1 MDSKNKF
8 WRGVMVGVLVT
19 ALVCLITVGASA
31 GIYMFGRR
39 VIDNQTQVQVQT
51 EGTPSQA
58 QEPVNFENVTK
69 KLEQIQDIID
79 KKYLFEEKIDTS
91 EEEAGIYQGF
101 LSGLN
106 DPYAVYYT
114 PDELTSFLDETNGS
128 YCGIGALV
136 SQNVQTGVSTIV
148 RVFEGSPAEEAGI
161 LPGDALYKVDGT
173 EVIGMD
179 LSLLVNNYVKGE
191 EGSQL
196 TITVY
201 RENSDEYKDITLTR
215 RPIDVQTVSG
225 KMLDEEIGYISVAE
239 FDRVTAD
246 QFKSK
251 IEELQ
256 GEGMKRLIIDLR
268 NNPGGEVTT
277 VVSMADYI
285 LKDGGRI
292 LTVANKKGTEETY
305 DAEDGHSLEI
315 PMVVLVNGNSAS
327 ASEVFTG
334 AMKDYGVATIV
345 GTKTFGKGIVQT
357 LMPLSDGSAIK
368 LTTDHYY
375 TPNGNDIHGKGIEP
389 DLEVELDDESEYR
402 AVPFANDGSSVKSFS
417 SRQTAFGYFFLTYAL
432 FPCALPPMTSSSLPS
447 IAFSFYFNTR

>member
-58 QEPVNFENVTK
+58 QEPLNFENVTK

-161 LPGDALYKVDGT
+161 LPGDALYKVDGI

-196 TITVY
+196 TITIY
-201 RENSDEYKDITLTR
+201 RENSGEYKDITLTR

-389 DLEVELDDESEYR
+389 DLEVELDEEAAQEVVIPEEKDNQLQK
-402 AVPFANDGSSVKSFS
+402 AVEVVK
-417 SRQTAFGYFFLTYAL
+417 GK
-432 FPCALPPMTSSSLPS
+432 
-447 IAFSFYFNTR
+447 

>member
-256 GEGMKRLIIDLR
+256 GEDMKRLIIDLR

-389 DLEVELDDESEYR
+389 DLEVELDEEAAQEVVIPEEKDNQLQK
-402 AVPFANDGSSVKSFS
+402 AVEVVK
-417 SRQTAFGYFFLTYAL
+417 GK
-432 FPCALPPMTSSSLPS
+432 
-447 IAFSFYFNTR
+447 

>member
-161 LPGDALYKVDGT
+161 LPGDALYKVDGI

-201 RENSDEYKDITLTR
+201 RENSGEYNDITLTR

-389 DLEVELDDESEYR
+389 DLEVELDEEAAQEVVIPEEKDNQLQK
-402 AVPFANDGSSVKSFS
+402 AVEVVK
-417 SRQTAFGYFFLTYAL
+417 GK
-432 FPCALPPMTSSSLPS
+432 
-447 IAFSFYFNTR
+447 

>member
-8 WRGVMVGVLVT
+8 WRGVRVGVLVT

-161 LPGDALYKVDGT
+161 LPGDALYKVDGI

-201 RENSDEYKDITLTR
+201 RENSGEYKDITLTR

-389 DLEVELDDESEYR
+389 DLEVELDEEAAQEVVIPEEKDNQLQK
-402 AVPFANDGSSVKSFS
+402 AVEVVK
-417 SRQTAFGYFFLTYAL
+417 GK
-432 FPCALPPMTSSSLPS
+432 
-447 IAFSFYFNTR
+447 

>member
-161 LPGDALYKVDGT
+161 LPGDALYKVDGI

-201 RENSDEYKDITLTR
+201 RENSGEYKDITLTR

-277 VVSMADYI
+277 VVSMAEYI

-389 DLEVELDDESEYR
+389 DLEVELDEEAAQEVVIPEEKDNQLQK
-402 AVPFANDGSSVKSFS
+402 AVEVVK
-417 SRQTAFGYFFLTYAL
+417 GK
-432 FPCALPPMTSSSLPS
+432 
-447 IAFSFYFNTR
+447 

>member
-201 RENSDEYKDITLTR
+201 RENSGEYKDITLTR

-239 FDRVTAD
+239 FDRD
-246 QFKSK
+246 DLRQFKSK
-251 IEELQ
+251 VRGTQ

-389 DLEVELDDESEYR
+389 DLEVELDEEAAQEVVIPEEKDNQLQK
-402 AVPFANDGSSVKSFS
+402 AVEVVK
-417 SRQTAFGYFFLTYAL
+417 GK
-432 FPCALPPMTSSSLPS
+432 
-447 IAFSFYFNTR
+447 

>member
-225 KMLDEEIGYISVAE
+225 KMLDEEIGYLSVAE

-256 GEGMKRLIIDLR
+256 GAGMKRLIIDLR

-389 DLEVELDDESEYR
+389 DLEVELDEEAAQEVVIPEEKDNQLQK
-402 AVPFANDGSSVKSFS
+402 AVEVVK
-417 SRQTAFGYFFLTYAL
+417 GK
-432 FPCALPPMTSSSLPS
+432 
-447 IAFSFYFNTR
+447 

>member
-19 ALVCLITVGASA
+19 ALVCLITVGASV

-39 VIDNQTQVQVQT
+39 VIDNQTQVQVRT
-51 EGTPSQA
+51 EGTPSQM
-58 QEPVNFENVTK
+58 QEPVNLDRVTQ
-69 KLEQIQDIID
+69 KLKQIQDIID
-79 KKYLFEEKIDTS
+79 QKYLFEEKIDTG

-173 EVIGMD
+173 EVVGMD

-201 RENSDEYKDITLTR
+201 RESTDEYKDITLTR

-225 KMLDEEIGYISVAE
+225 KMLDDAIGYISVAE

-246 QFKSK
+246 QFKTK

-305 DAEDGHSLEI
+305 DANDGHSLDI

-389 DLEVELDDESEYR
+389 DVEVELDEEAAKEVVIPEDKDNQLQKAIE
-402 AVPFANDGSSVKSFS
+402 VVKEK
-417 SRQTAFGYFFLTYAL
+417 
-432 FPCALPPMTSSSLPS
+432 
-447 IAFSFYFNTR
+447 

>member
-161 LPGDALYKVDGT
+161 LPGDALYKVDGI

-196 TITVY
+196 TITIY
-201 RENSDEYKDITLTR
+201 RENSGEYKDITLTR

-225 KMLDEEIGYISVAE
+225 KMLDEEIGYISVVE

-389 DLEVELDDESEYR
+389 DLEVELDEEAAQEVVIPEEKDNQLQK
-402 AVPFANDGSSVKSFS
+402 AVEVVK
-417 SRQTAFGYFFLTYAL
+417 GK
-432 FPCALPPMTSSSLPS
+432 
-447 IAFSFYFNTR
+447 

>member
-69 KLEQIQDIID
+69 KLGQIQDIID
-79 KKYLFEEKIDTS
+79 KKYLFEEKIDTF

-173 EVIGMD
+173 EVVGMD

-201 RENSDEYKDITLTR
+201 RENSGEYKDITLTR

-389 DLEVELDDESEYR
+389 DLEVELDEEAAQEVVIPEEKDNQLQK
-402 AVPFANDGSSVKSFS
+402 AVEVVK
-417 SRQTAFGYFFLTYAL
+417 GK
-432 FPCALPPMTSSSLPS
+432 
-447 IAFSFYFNTR
+447 

>member
-39 VIDNQTQVQVQT
+39 VIDNQTQVQVRT

-136 SQNVQTGVSTIV
+136 SQNVQTGISTIV

-201 RENSDEYKDITLTR
+201 RENSGEYKDITLTR

-251 IEELQ
+251 IEGLQ

-389 DLEVELDDESEYR
+389 DVEVELDEEAAQEVVIPEEKDNQLQK
-402 AVPFANDGSSVKSFS
+402 AVEVVKEK
-417 SRQTAFGYFFLTYAL
+417 
-432 FPCALPPMTSSSLPS
+432 
-447 IAFSFYFNTR
+447 

>member
-106 DPYAVYYT
+106 DPYAVYYA

-201 RENSDEYKDITLTR
+201 RENSGEYKDITLTR

-389 DLEVELDDESEYR
+389 DVEVELDEEAAQEVVIPEEKDNQLQK
-402 AVPFANDGSSVKSFS
+402 AVEVVKEK
-417 SRQTAFGYFFLTYAL
+417 
-432 FPCALPPMTSSSLPS
+432 
-447 IAFSFYFNTR
+447 

>member
-79 KKYLFEEKIDTS
+79 KKYLFEEQIDTS

-256 GEGMKRLIIDLR
+256 GEDMKRLIIDLR

-389 DLEVELDDESEYR
+389 DLEVELDEEAAQEVVIPEEKDNQLQK
-402 AVPFANDGSSVKSFS
+402 AVEVVK
-417 SRQTAFGYFFLTYAL
+417 GK
-432 FPCALPPMTSSSLPS
+432 
-447 IAFSFYFNTR
+447 

>member
-161 LPGDALYKVDGT
+161 LPGDALYKVDGI

-196 TITVY
+196 TITIY
-201 RENSDEYKDITLTR
+201 RENSGEYKDITLTR

-256 GEGMKRLIIDLR
+256 GECMKRLIIDLR

-389 DLEVELDDESEYR
+389 DLEVELDEEAAQEVVIPEEKDNQLQK
-402 AVPFANDGSSVKSFS
+402 AVEVVK
-417 SRQTAFGYFFLTYAL
+417 GK
-432 FPCALPPMTSSSLPS
+432 
-447 IAFSFYFNTR
+447 

>member
-161 LPGDALYKVDGT
+161 LPGDALYKVDGI

-201 RENSDEYKDITLTR
+201 RENSGEYKDITLTR

-357 LMPLSDGSAIK
+357 LMPLSVGSAIK

-389 DLEVELDDESEYR
+389 DLEVELDEEAAQEVVIPEEKDNQLQK
-402 AVPFANDGSSVKSFS
+402 AVEVVK
-417 SRQTAFGYFFLTYAL
+417 GK
-432 FPCALPPMTSSSLPS
+432 
-447 IAFSFYFNTR
+447 

>member
-173 EVIGMD
+173 
-179 LSLLVNNYVKGE
+179 
-191 EGSQL
+191 
-196 TITVY
+196 
-201 RENSDEYKDITLTR
+201 DEYKDITLTR

-389 DLEVELDDESEYR
+389 DLEVELDEEAAQEVVIPEEKDNQLQK
-402 AVPFANDGSSVKSFS
+402 AVEVVK
-417 SRQTAFGYFFLTYAL
+417 GK
-432 FPCALPPMTSSSLPS
+432 
-447 IAFSFYFNTR
+447 

>member
-201 RENSDEYKDITLTR
+201 RENSGEYKDITLTR

-256 GEGMKRLIIDLR
+256 GEDMKRLIIDLR

-389 DLEVELDDESEYR
+389 DLEVELDEEAAQEVVIPEEKDNQLQK
-402 AVPFANDGSSVKSFS
+402 AVEVVK
-417 SRQTAFGYFFLTYAL
+417 GK
-432 FPCALPPMTSSSLPS
+432 
-447 IAFSFYFNTR
+447 

>member
-161 LPGDALYKVDGT
+161 LPGDALYKVDGI

-201 RENSDEYKDITLTR
+201 RENSGEYKDITLTR

-389 DLEVELDDESEYR
+389 DLEVELDEEAAQEVVIPEEKDNQLQK
-402 AVPFANDGSSVKSFS
+402 AVEVVK
-417 SRQTAFGYFFLTYAL
+417 GK
-432 FPCALPPMTSSSLPS
+432 
-447 IAFSFYFNTR
+447 

>member
-39 VIDNQTQVQVQT
+39 VIDNQTQVQVRT

-225 KMLDEEIGYISVAE
+225 KMLDDEIGYISVAE

-256 GEGMKRLIIDLR
+256 DEGMKRLIIDLR

-389 DLEVELDDESEYR
+389 DVEVELDEEAAQEVVIPEEKDNQLQK
-402 AVPFANDGSSVKSFS
+402 AVEVVKEK
-417 SRQTAFGYFFLTYAL
+417 
-432 FPCALPPMTSSSLPS
+432 
-447 IAFSFYFNTR
+447 

>member
-201 RENSDEYKDITLTR
+201 RENSGEYKDITLTR

-239 FDRVTAD
+239 FDRVAAD

-389 DLEVELDDESEYR
+389 DLEVELDEEAAQEVVIPEEKDNQLQK
-402 AVPFANDGSSVKSFS
+402 AVEVVK
-417 SRQTAFGYFFLTYAL
+417 GK
-432 FPCALPPMTSSSLPS
+432 
-447 IAFSFYFNTR
+447 

>member
-39 VIDNQTQVQVQT
+39 VIDNQTPVQVQT

-239 FDRVTAD
+239 FAD

-389 DLEVELDDESEYR
+389 DLEVELDEEAAQEVVIPEEKDNQLQK
-402 AVPFANDGSSVKSFS
+402 AVEVVK
-417 SRQTAFGYFFLTYAL
+417 GK
-432 FPCALPPMTSSSLPS
+432 
-447 IAFSFYFNTR
+447 

>member
-148 RVFEGSPAEEAGI
+148 RVFEG
-161 LPGDALYKVDGT
+161 T
-173 EVIGMD
+173 
-179 LSLLVNNYVKGE
+179 
-191 EGSQL
+191 
-196 TITVY
+196 
-201 RENSDEYKDITLTR
+201 
-215 RPIDVQTVSG
+215 
-225 KMLDEEIGYISVAE
+225 
-239 FDRVTAD
+239 FHHC
-246 QFKSK
+246 F
-251 IEELQ
+251 
-256 GEGMKRLIIDLR
+256 
-268 NNPGGEVTT
+268 
-277 VVSMADYI
+277 
-285 LKDGGRI
+285 GR
-292 LTVANKKGTEETY
+292 AY
-305 DAEDGHSLEI
+305 CHA
-315 PMVVLVNGNSAS
+315 
-327 ASEVFTG
+327 
-334 AMKDYGVATIV
+334 
-345 GTKTFGKGIVQT
+345 
-357 LMPLSDGSAIK
+357 
-368 LTTDHYY
+368 
-375 TPNGNDIHGKGIEP
+375 
-389 DLEVELDDESEYR
+389 
-402 AVPFANDGSSVKSFS
+402 
-417 SRQTAFGYFFLTYAL
+417 
-432 FPCALPPMTSSSLPS
+432 
-447 IAFSFYFNTR
+447 

>member
-246 QFKSK
+246 QFRSK

-256 GEGMKRLIIDLR
+256 DEGMKRLIIDLR

-389 DLEVELDDESEYR
+389 DVEVELDEEAAQEVVIPEEKDNQLQK
-402 AVPFANDGSSVKSFS
+402 AVEVVKEK
-417 SRQTAFGYFFLTYAL
+417 
-432 FPCALPPMTSSSLPS
+432 
-447 IAFSFYFNTR
+447 

>member
-114 PDELTSFLDETNGS
+114 TDELTSFLDETNGS

-389 DLEVELDDESEYR
+389 DLEVELDEEAAQEVVIPEEKDNQLQK
-402 AVPFANDGSSVKSFS
+402 AVEVVK
-417 SRQTAFGYFFLTYAL
+417 GK
-432 FPCALPPMTSSSLPS
+432 
-447 IAFSFYFNTR
+447 